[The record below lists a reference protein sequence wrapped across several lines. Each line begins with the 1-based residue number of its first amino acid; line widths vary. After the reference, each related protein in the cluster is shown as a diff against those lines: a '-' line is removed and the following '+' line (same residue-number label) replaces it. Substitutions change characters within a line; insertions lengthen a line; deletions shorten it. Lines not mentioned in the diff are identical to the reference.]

1 MKNNLNNKIDDD
13 NQNKELKFVMRKKH
27 THTPLNN
34 NNNDI
39 NQKKRQHKFHSL
51 LMMDK
56 KNQILK
62 WQKII
67 ITTGSDA
74 INILV

>member
-39 NQKKRQHKFHSL
+39 NQKKKTS
-51 LMMDK
+51 
-56 KNQILK
+56 
-62 WQKII
+62 
-67 ITTGSDA
+67 T
-74 INILV
+74 